1 MSPVLYPSDLS
12 DAKWALLLPLL
23 PHANGSTMTWRRGI
37 PESNAK
43 DSLFWVH
50 FAER

>member
-1 MSPVLYPSDLS
+1 MSPVLYPSDLG
-12 DAKWALLLPLL
+12 DAKWALLLPFIAARQRLHNDL
-23 PHANGSTMTWRRGI
+23 AARKPRI
-37 PESNAK
+37 KPK